1 MPKKRSLVKLRDK
14 NIINDKTR
22 IEKFYKRVAN
32 GQHKISAFREIFTE
46 CDDWHETRIWRYINY
61 FMSTENAL
69 TYLKRYRKRWLEM
82 LDQKKVD
89 MLMYLEQEIIYS
101 SDPAIQIKDK
111 LKAIETYAKL
121 AGFTAPTPT
130 VIQQLNVQSDTQKE
144 LFNIFGIDDDSK
156 QIEEKPEVIDA
167 EIIETNEDP
176 IEDF

>member
-1 MPKKRSLVKLRDK
+1 
-14 NIINDKTR
+14 
-22 IEKFYKRVAN
+22 
-32 GQHKISAFREIFTE
+32 
-46 CDDWHETRIWRYINY
+46 
-61 FMSTENAL
+61 
-69 TYLKRYRKRWLEM
+69 M

>member
-1 MPKKRSLVKLRDK
+1 MNVTLLIKEMMIMPKKRSLVKLRDK

-46 CDDWHETRIWRYINY
+46 C
-61 FMSTENAL
+61 AL
-69 TYLKRYRKRWLEM
+69 THLKRYRKRWLEM

-156 QIEEKPEVIDA
+156 QVEEKPEVIDV
-167 EIIETNEDP
+167 EIVETKEDP